1 MIRQVI
7 KRLAASSAI
16 YGLGGTLQKLLG
28 VVLVP
33 IYTRYLS
40 PEEYGVLALLLVTG
54 GVAAILLQTGMG
66 SALFRE
72 ILYEGTEP
80 TAVESTAL
88 YYVGVQGVLLAG
100 VLLLLAPAISVL
112 IFGTASHAPL
122 LRLVFLTVAFQLTE
136 VLALAR
142 CRTRDQ
148 PGLYV
153 TLSILRFCVGA
164 ALTILFVV
172 GLKRGVAGV
181 VTATLLTS
189 AGFSLVYLTLLRRA
203 LRPRVSRQIL
213 RRLLTYGGPLVLAS
227 LASFVMTSSDR
238 YFLQRFATT
247 AEVGIYS
254 LGYSIGQVMQLPVQA
269 VQLAWPAEMY
279 AIARREDGSRLLAR
293 TVTYYVVVMGCAGLG
308 VAVLAREALVLL
320 ATPRFYGAHRIVP
333 FVVVSSI
340 LQGLWFM
347 TSSGTDVRNKT
358 AYNIPIISVA
368 AGANLALNWALIP
381 RFGMMGAATTTVLT
395 YAVLLAINVPVN
407 IRLWHVPYEY
417 SRLFKMGVV
426 WVAVYL
432 SSTLI
437 GTGAAW
443 LDAALK
449 ILLLGLYPVLLY
461 ATRFFDDR
469 ERHAM
474 RSLFRDGWERTR
486 AALGR
491 P

>member
-1 MIRQVI
+1 MIGQVA

-16 YGLGGTLQKLLG
+16 YGLGGALQKLLG
-28 VVLVP
+28 FVLLP

-40 PEEYGVLALLLVTG
+40 PEEYGVLALLLATG

-72 ILYEGTEP
+72 ILYERTEP
-80 TAVESTAL
+80 TTVESTAL

-100 VLLLLAPAISVL
+100 VLLLLSPAVSFL
-112 IFGTASHAPL
+112 IFGTVSHAPL
-122 LRLVFLTVAFQLTE
+122 LRLVFLTVAVQLTE

-142 CRTRDQ
+142 CRIRNQ
-148 PGLYV
+148 PGLYA
-153 TLSILRFCVGA
+153 TLSILRFGAGA

-172 GLKRGVAGV
+172 GQGRGVEGV

-189 AGFSLVYLTLLRRA
+189 AGFSLVYLTLLRQA
-203 LRPRVSRQIL
+203 LRPRLSRQIL
-213 RRLLTYGGPLVLAS
+213 RRLLTFGGPLVPAS
-227 LASFVMTSSDR
+227 LASFVMTSADR
-238 YFLQRFATT
+238 YFLQHLTTT

-254 LGYSIGQVMQLPVQA
+254 LGYSIGLVMQLAVQA
-269 VQLAWPAEMY
+269 IQLAWPAEMY

-293 TVTYYVVVMGCAGLG
+293 TVTYYVVGMGLVGLG
-308 VAVLAREALVLL
+308 VAVLAREVLVLL

-358 AYNIPIISVA
+358 AYTVPIISLA
-368 AGANLALNWALIP
+368 AGANLALNWVLIP
-381 RFGMMGAATTTVLT
+381 RFGMMGAATTTVLS

-417 SRLFKMGVV
+417 GRLFKIGVV

-432 SSTLI
+432 SSGLI
-437 GTGAAW
+437 GTGSAW

-449 ILLLGLYPVLLY
+449 ILLLGLYPSLLY
-461 ATRFFDDR
+461 AARFFDDR
-469 ERHAM
+469 ERRAM
-474 RSLFRDGWERTR
+474 KSLFRDRWERIGT
-486 AALGR
+486 AFGR